1 VQELTVATAR
11 YLKTTVPA
19 YTGPRKGVMGN
30 PYFLYYPDAIGIPG
44 RSAKSYLL
52 APSGELFAADGSR
65 RAHCFTPAGNVTIG
79 RNRTLTVAYRTA
91 AFTDNRFQSHISC

>member
-1 VQELTVATAR
+1 
-11 YLKTTVPA
+11 
-19 YTGPRKGVMGN
+19 MGN

-52 APSGELFAADGSR
+52 APSGELSPADGSR
-65 RAHCFTPAGNVTIG
+65 SAHCFTPAGNVTIG

-91 AFTDNRFQSHISC
+91 AFTDTRFQSHTSAVGVYLVNKNVWGSYRVCSPAVLVS